1 MTRNVSSVWS
11 LLIRPVSVCPA
22 VLNSFTAYITICV
35 AHYTKGRPQIAA
47 MKITSIVDP
56 KLLVRNTSLIIYIV
70 YVDVY
75 RND

>member
-1 MTRNVSSVWS
+1 MKRNVPSVWS
-11 LLIRPVSVCPA
+11 LLIRLVSVHPA
-22 VLNSFTAYITICV
+22 LLITLYTNCV

-56 KLLVRNTSLIIYIV
+56 KLLVRNVHISCLTVIFILM
-70 YVDVY
+70 Y